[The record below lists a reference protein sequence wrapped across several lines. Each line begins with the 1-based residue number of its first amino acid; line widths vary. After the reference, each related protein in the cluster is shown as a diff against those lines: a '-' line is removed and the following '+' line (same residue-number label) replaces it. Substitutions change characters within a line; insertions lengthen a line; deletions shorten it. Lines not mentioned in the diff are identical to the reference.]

1 MNTEHDK
8 KQQVEESAVP
18 IGGILKRARKKMG
31 LSIQDVADRLKLRI
45 AVIQEIEENTYEN
58 IPCSTF
64 TRGYIRSYSKFLG
77 LNSDEIL
84 GTLKSAS
91 SPLNEEQ
98 KMQSF
103 SRKTRREKDDSRVMG
118 LTWFIFAIVV
128 SLTAFWWWQNE
139 PGQVPLKTGI
149 TNIEST
155 IESPIENDLI
165 QDSDLVLFEKLE
177 DVHLN
182 STQNESDALL
192 VPEILFEEE
201 NEKLVDEIET
211 INKDE
216 PRLFLLPVRSDE
228 NTTQTD
234 QQIDEKEL
242 KALTP
247 PVPFVHTL
255 SQDEDTPS
263 KASPSSLS
271 SLALSF
277 FGDCW
282 IEVHDAT
289 GKRLDIG
296 LKIAGEK
303 VALRGLAPFSVVLGT
318 TDVVDI
324 VFEGEAFDLS
334 GYPSGRVVRLSL
346 P

>member
-1 MNTEHDK
+1 MNTEHNK
-8 KQQVEESAVP
+8 EQQVEESAVP
-18 IGGILKRARKKMG
+18 IGDILKRERKKMG
-31 LSIQDVADRLKLRI
+31 LSKQDVADRLKLRI

-64 TRGYIRSYSKFLG
+64 TRGYIRSYLKFLG
-77 LNSDEIL
+77 LNSDEIQ

-139 PGQVPLKTGI
+139 PGQTPQNIQI

-155 IESPIENDLI
+155 SENDLI
-165 QDSDLVLFEKLE
+165 QDSDLVLLEKLE

-182 STQNESDALL
+182 SMQNESDDLL
-192 VPEILFEEE
+192 VPEIHLEEE
-201 NEKLVDEIET
+201 NENLVDEIET

-216 PRLFLLPVRSDE
+216 PRLFVLPISRDE

-242 KALTP
+242 NSLTR
-247 PVPFVHTL
+247 PVHVVDTL
-255 SQDEDTPS
+255 NQDEETPS
-263 KASPSSLS
+263 KASPSFLS

-282 IEVHDAT
+282 LEVYDAT

-303 VALRGLAPFSVVLGT
+303 VALRGFAPFSVVLGT
-318 TDVVDI
+318 KDVVDI
-324 VFEGEAFDLS
+324 VFEGKAFDLS